1 MTIVDQPSP
10 MFGSFTLSSVCA
22 TLGRLQVLTGVF
34 RDLLT
39 KSFSHADWIENP
51 QLKQL
56 LWRSNTST
64 RILVEAHYRW
74 TPEQAK
80 QRCAVIIKRNAYAA
94 EYKGL
99 GGSMGQGGT
108 VDEYG
113 DPHYEIF
120 WVGSH
125 TLFCIG
131 GTGAEAEILATEVQR
146 QLTQFAPVIQRSLGL
161 MRLRAAQLNEISRLE
176 EAPEN
181 FLVPVTFSVAYA
193 ERWTIKQ
200 QAPRLRGIS
209 LTKLCE

>member
-1 MTIVDQPSP
+1 M
-10 MFGSFTLSSVCA
+10 
-22 TLGRLQVLTGVF
+22 VL
-34 RDLLT
+34 
-39 KSFSHADWIENP
+39 
-51 QLKQL
+51 
-56 LWRSNTST
+56 
-64 RILVEAHYRW
+64 
-74 TPEQAK
+74 
-80 QRCAVIIKRNAYAA
+80 
-94 EYKGL
+94 
-99 GGSMGQGGT
+99 GGT